1 MIGIRAQPLGTW
13 LRSDRRSF
21 LIVGLTAGAV
31 FALAKIGFLMQGIG
45 AGALIGQAA
54 FEGEAPRPT
63 LEAAMPWSDTLPE
76 PAAGPE
82 DTAPPSA
89 ADPAPGTTVGTTVTP
104 ASSRGMALRLD
115 PTTLTRSEVDA
126 LHELVARRTEL
137 EERERQLDLRA
148 ALLETAELKLDQ
160 QLERLAQLHTEIQA
174 LIDQH
179 KLSEEAKLASLVKIY
194 ETMKPKAA
202 AEIFDQLEMPVLLKV
217 VERMRE
223 TKAAAVLARMNPDK
237 AKRVTSELAKR
248 TKLPPLDS

>member
-1 MIGIRAQPLGTW
+1 MTRFRAQPLGTW

-21 LIVGLTAGAV
+21 LMIGLTVGAV
-31 FALAKIGFLMQGIG
+31 VALAKIGLLLHGIG
-45 AGALIGQAA
+45 SAPSEQAA
-54 FEGEAPRPT
+54 LEGEAPRPT
-63 LEAAMPWSDTLPE
+63 IEATVPWSDTLPE

-82 DTAPPSA
+82 DTAPPA
-89 ADPAPGTTVGTTVTP
+89 TANPAPGTTLTP
-104 ASSRGMALRLD
+104 ASSRGMASRLD

-223 TKAAAVLARMNPDK
+223 AKSAAVLARMNPDK

-248 TKLPPLDS
+248 TKLPPRES